1 MKVIRKIVYLVLG
14 ASIML
19 GMAGCSANNKQE
31 KKKVYSEEKTD
42 DTLNEKAVSEKNSN
56 VKSNVNN
63 TQKENS
69 DTKKQSDDIPE
80 RENVTDD
87 TEKKKPEDVNKDAER
102 NEEDFSDSS
111 EKSEGIVIRGENE
124 MEIIPDE

>member
-19 GMAGCSANNKQE
+19 GMAGCSANNKPE

-42 DTLNEKAVSEKNSN
+42 DTLNEKAISEKNSN

-111 EKSEGIVIRGENE
+111 EKSEGRVIRGENE

>member
-1 MKVIRKIVYLVLG
+1 MKVIRKIIYLVLG

-19 GMAGCSANNKQE
+19 GMAGCSANNKPE
-31 KKKVYSEEKTD
+31 KKVYSEEKTD

-80 RENVTDD
+80 NITDD
-87 TEKKKPEDVNKDAER
+87 AEKKKPEDVNKDAER